1 MHRVL
6 FSIDALFTR
15 FPLRVPASKP
25 QQAGP
30 QHDREDLV
38 QRLVCFV
45 FGMTVIGQ
53 LWIWPLALLLASR
66 SWWLTCAL
74 VL

>member
-1 MHRVL
+1 MHRFL
-6 FSIDALFTR
+6 FSVDALFTR
-15 FPLRVPASKP
+15 FPLRGPVSKP
-25 QQAGP
+25 QGRP
-30 QHDREDLV
+30 HDREDFV